1 MNKQIIES
9 LGFTEDLTFQLEDWI
24 KPYLPNPNILSF
36 IKFKSF
42 DDNFNL
48 YYNSSDEWNIILE
61 ITQRNNVFIFKIET
75 IDELIV
81 LLNQSGLAI
90 YTNCLDLTTYSDFLL
105 EYPEIITLEL
115 LKSLPIETVSTIL
128 IYNWNKIQL
137 YCNFPPMV
145 ENFMCFEFEE
155 DGIILNVGCFLTITE
170 LKKLLDNEYKEIE
183 KINMDFEL

>member
-9 LGFTEDLTFQLEDWI
+9 LGFTEDKTFQLEDWI

-61 ITQRNNVFIFKIET
+61 ITQRNNIFIFKIET

-90 YTNCLDLTTYSDFLL
+90 YTNCLDLNDYYL
-105 EYPEIITLEL
+105 
-115 LKSLPIETVSTIL
+115 
-128 IYNWNKIQL
+128 
-137 YCNFPPMV
+137 
-145 ENFMCFEFEE
+145 
-155 DGIILNVGCFLTITE
+155 
-170 LKKLLDNEYKEIE
+170 
-183 KINMDFEL
+183 